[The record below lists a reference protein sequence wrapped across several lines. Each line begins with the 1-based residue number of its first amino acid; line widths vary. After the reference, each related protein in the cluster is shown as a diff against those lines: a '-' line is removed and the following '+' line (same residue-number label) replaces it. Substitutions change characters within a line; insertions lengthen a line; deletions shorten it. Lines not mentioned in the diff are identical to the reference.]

1 MDVRYNTLDLFAGAG
16 GASLGLREAGFHHA
30 LCVEWDEDAAETLWA
45 ADFPAANADVRKKK
59 VYKSIDRI
67 HLLWASP
74 PCQAFSTAGQRKGAE
89 DERNG
94 WPWTIDII
102 DYLKKRGVGPRYV
115 VCENVQGLTYH
126 QGGCT
131 GGRKDC
137 AGCYWE
143 GWIIPE
149 FKKRFAWVGHAT
161 LNAADFGVPQH
172 RKRVFLV
179 AGDGPIRWPEP
190 THGPPNAAKQGAL
203 FGNGVRPWVTVRDA
217 LNIDA
222 WATETNTS
230 SGMARVPRSSDTPS
244 CSPVAGG
251 KALGGLLEV
260 DVRVL
265 GIETNPYRKDAD
277 GEWIKEDRKY
287 KDITDTPAGCVSSRG
302 PLDNQGPFIVE
313 RSSGA
318 REPTKR
324 SVDKPAPT
332 VIVGPSGGYDRLSIT
347 EQEQK
352 PDWFHRISPVDEP
365 TRTIGSMANASISIP
380 GAGSEP
386 WRLDEPS
393 ATVTTTEEKGT
404 RGKHMSG
411 GPDRAADTMWRGAG
425 VRRLTWKECAA
436 LQSFPDG
443 YPFQG
448 KTKKSLYRQVGN
460 AVPPPLAR
468 ALGQAV
474 KEALD
479 AG

>member
-1 MDVRYNTLDLFAGAG
+1 MEEDVRYTTLDLFAGAG
-16 GASLGLREAGFHHA
+16 GASLGLRDAGFHHA
-30 LCVEWDEDAAETLWA
+30 LCVEWDEDATETLLA
-45 ADFPAANADVRKKK
+45 ADFPAANADVRELD
-59 VYKSIDRI
+59 VYKTIERVD
-67 HLLWASP
+67 LLWASP
-74 PCQAFSTAGQRKGAE
+74 PCQAFSTAGQRRGAE
-89 DERNG
+89 DDRNG
-94 WPWTIDII
+94 WPWTLEVIDH
-102 DYLKKRGVGPRYV
+102 LMERGVGPRYV

-126 QGGCT
+126 QAECVGGNS
-131 GGRKDC
+131 GC

-149 FKKRFAWVGHAT
+149 FKKRFAWVGHTT
-161 LNAADFGVPQH
+161 LDAAGFGVPQH

-179 AGDGPIRWPEP
+179 AGDGPIRWPVP

-203 FGNGVRPWVTVRDA
+203 FGGGVRPYVTVRDA

-230 SGMARVPRSSDTPS
+230 SGMARVARSADTPS

-260 DVRVL
+260 DTRVM
-265 GIETNPYRKDAD
+265 GVSCNPFKKDEN
-277 GEWIKEDRKY
+277 GGPLKEDRTY

-302 PLDNQGPFIVE
+302 PLDNQGPFVV
-313 RSSGA
+313 SDGA
-318 REPTKR
+318 
-324 SVDKPAPT
+324 SVP
-332 VIVGPSGGYDRLSIT
+332 GP
-347 EQEQK
+347 
-352 PDWFHRISPVDEP
+352 
-365 TRTIGSMANASISIP
+365 
-380 GAGSEP
+380 GSEP

-425 VRRLTWKECAA
+425 VRRLTWQECAA
-436 LQSFPDG
+436 LQSFPVEH
-443 YPFQG
+443 PFQG

-460 AVPPPLAR
+460 AVPPPLSR
-468 ALGQAV
+468 VLGQAV

>member
-1 MDVRYNTLDLFAGAG
+1 MEEDVRYTTLDLFAGAG
-16 GASLGLREAGFHHA
+16 GASLGLRDAGFHHA
-30 LCVEWDEDAAETLWA
+30 LCVEWDEDATETLWA
-45 ADFPAANADVRKKK
+45 ADFPAANADVRELD
-59 VYKSIDRI
+59 VYKTIERVD
-67 HLLWASP
+67 LLWASP
-74 PCQAFSTAGQRKGAE
+74 PCQAFSTAGQRKGAG
-89 DERNG
+89 DDRNG
-94 WPWTIDII
+94 WPWTLEVIDH
-102 DYLKKRGVGPRYV
+102 LMERGVGPRYV

-126 QGGCT
+126 QAGCT

-149 FKKRFAWVGHAT
+149 FKKRFAWVGHTT
-161 LNAADFGVPQH
+161 LDAAGFGVPQH

-179 AGDGPIRWPEP
+179 AGDGPIRWPVP

-203 FGNGVRPWVTVRDA
+203 FGGGVRPYVTVRDA

-230 SGMARVPRSSDTPS
+230 SGMVRVPRSADTPS

-260 DVRVL
+260 DTRVM
-265 GIETNPYRKDAD
+265 GISCNPYRKDGD
-277 GEWIKEDRKY
+277 GEWIKEDRTY

-302 PLDNQGPFIVE
+302 PLDNQGPFIVNRRTRDGE
-313 RSSGA
+313 VCD
-318 REPTKR
+318 ETR
-324 SVDKPAPT
+324 SVDEPCTALRGSEGGSTQPFIT
-332 VIVGPSGGYDRLSIT
+332 HDESVPGP
-347 EQEQK
+347 
-352 PDWFHRISPVDEP
+352 
-365 TRTIGSMANASISIP
+365 
-380 GAGSEP
+380 GSEP

-425 VRRLTWKECAA
+425 VRRLTWQECAV
-436 LQSFPDG
+436 LQSFPVEH
-443 YPFQG
+443 PFQG
-448 KTKKSLYRQVGN
+448 KTKRSLYRQVGN
-460 AVPPPLAR
+460 AVPPPLSR
-468 ALGQAV
+468 VLGQAV